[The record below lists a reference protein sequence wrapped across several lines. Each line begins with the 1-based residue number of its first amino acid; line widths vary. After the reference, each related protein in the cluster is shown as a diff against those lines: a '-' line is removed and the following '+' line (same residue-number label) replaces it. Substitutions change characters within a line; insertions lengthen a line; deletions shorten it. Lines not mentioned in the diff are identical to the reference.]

1 MTKNNLFTIFCI
13 SLRLSASTFG
23 GGYILIAAMRRIY
36 TERLRWL
43 TEEEMLDITAEQFAA
58 VGDAFDAILAQGY
71 RCSVGNE
78 KNIADN
84 GELFDN
90 LVTVN

>member
-1 MTKNNLFTIFCI
+1 MAIVSQILYV
-13 SLRLSASTFG
+13 AVAAVD
-23 GGYILIAAMRRIY
+23 GGYRQPQHRQPVLRR
-36 TERLRWL
+36 RA
-43 TEEEMLDITAEQFAA
+43 EMLDITAEQFAA

-71 RCSVGNE
+71 LCAVGNE

-90 LVTVN
+90 LVTIN